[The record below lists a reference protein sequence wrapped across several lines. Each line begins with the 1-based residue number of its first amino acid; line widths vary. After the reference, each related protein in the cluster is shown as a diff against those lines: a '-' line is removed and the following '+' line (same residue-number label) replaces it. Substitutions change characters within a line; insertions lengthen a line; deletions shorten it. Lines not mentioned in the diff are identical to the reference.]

1 MIISKGFALGH
12 MVHVAKLCGQCIAA
26 AKKNSPA
33 NGVGVTRAMQAM
45 GLHRA

>member
-12 MVHVAKLCGQCIAA
+12 MVHVAKLCRQFIAG

-33 NGVGVTRAMQAM
+33 DALASRAMPAM